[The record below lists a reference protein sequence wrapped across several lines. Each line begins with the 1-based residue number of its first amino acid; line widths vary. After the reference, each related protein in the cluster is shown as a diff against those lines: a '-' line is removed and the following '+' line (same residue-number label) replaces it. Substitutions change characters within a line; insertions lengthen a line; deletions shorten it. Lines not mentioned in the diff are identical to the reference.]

1 MGYVLCFN
9 SLKLFFLGFRVILIT
24 LTDFNK
30 MVETGMVLH
39 LLFYLI
45 AVSQSVSQSVNQ
57 LVSPLVRQ
65 SVRQSVSQTV
75 R

>member
-9 SLKLFFLGFRVILIT
+9 SLKSFFLGFRVILIT

-45 AVSQSVSQSVNQ
+45 AVSQSVS
-57 LVSPLVRQ
+57 
-65 SVRQSVSQTV
+65 
-75 R
+75 